1 MDEASLLSEQIQKN
15 KEDIHK
21 LSRDFRLQATKLYL
35 KIKQEEFDFQDKRLE
50 KLLEDFPQD
59 RDDKIEPS
67 TQTIT
72 VNVEE
77 ENDEIFTQRPIS
89 TQKKESEVNGK
100 GSKLYE
106 KYVEF
111 ALKRAEL
118 ETEREVHFLV
128 RTRRRK
134 DALRDRGKQKI

>member
-1 MDEASLLSEQIQKN
+1 M
-15 KEDIHK
+15 
-21 LSRDFRLQATKLYL
+21 
-35 KIKQEEFDFQDKRLE
+35 E

-67 TQTIT
+67 TQTVT

-100 GSKLYE
+100 GSKLFE

-118 ETEREVHFLV
+118 ETAREVHFLV
-128 RTRRRK
+128 ERGVEKTPFVIEGARDLTPVFRK
-134 DALRDRGKQKI
+134 DFMLPIS